1 MRACVKGVFG
11 LLSRAM
17 TLFSCAVPRDRRGSP
32 WLSGYIYK
40 GVKAGVAYPS
50 AVSNLCIRQDIEDA
64 CRECKVYSAC
74 PHSPRRPQ
82 RTSTTLLPS
91 RLVCLSALSTPE
103 CSAGGPDGART
114 VVTSAPKP
122 GFFGTRSGWLGQHKR
137 RMHAP
142 GTWHFSVF
150 CNGQVFNVRTG
161 KKILR

>member
-32 WLSGYIYK
+32 WLSGYVYK

-91 RLVCLSALSTPE
+91 RLACLSALSTPE